1 MRIDAQSHVWPQ
13 PFLDYLQ
20 SREQEP
26 LAFRDGAALFIDTAR
41 WRRRA
46 MPGHSD
52 VAAKL
57 RTMDRNGID
66 VTVLSPNDPG
76 PERFG
81 SDGPRAARMLN
92 DYVAAQTRAHPDRF
106 LGLCVLPLHHE
117 PESRQEL
124 ERAVHELD
132 MRGVLLYANL
142 DGRHPDEP
150 DFEWLFQRADQL
162 RLPLYL
168 HPACPVT
175 YAQVEGRNL
184 VGALGLMF
192 DTTIALA
199 RIIVSGLMDRYP
211 DAPIVCPHVGGALP
225 YLIGRLDHQTMVL
238 GRGAENLTRPPSEYL
253 RQVWFDTVSPWPA
266 AVRYGLEMV
275 GPNQLMFASDHP
287 WVEPDVIT
295 SIVDELPV
303 TDEER
308 ARIYGGNAARLF
320 KIGGAASLDTADT
333 EGAARPR

>member
-1 MRIDAQSHVWPQ
+1 MRIDTQSHIWPE

-20 SREQEP
+20 TRDQEP
-26 LAFRDGAALFIDTAR
+26 LAFREGDALFIDTGK

-52 VAAKL
+52 MAAKVQ
-57 RTMDRNGID
+57 TMDAAGID
-66 VTVLSPNDPG
+66 LTVLSPNDPG

-81 SDGPRAARMLN
+81 DDGPMVARLFN
-92 DYVAAQTRAHPDRF
+92 DYIAEQTRAYPGRF
-106 LGLCVLPLHHE
+106 AGLCVLPLQDE
-117 PESRQEL
+117 QAAREEL
-124 ERAVHELD
+124 DRAVQDLD

-150 DFEWLFQRADQL
+150 EYEWLFGRAEEL
-162 RLPLYL
+162 GIPLYL

-175 YAQVEGRNL
+175 IDQVEGRNL
-184 VGALGLMF
+184 IGALGLMF

-211 DAPIVCPHVGGALP
+211 NLTIVCPHVGGALP

-238 GRGAENLTRPPSEYL
+238 KRGAENLTRPPSKYL
-253 RQVWFDTVSPWPA
+253 QQIWFDTVSPWPA
-266 AVRYGLEMV
+266 AVRYGLEVV

-287 WVEPDVIT
+287 WVEPDVIAP
-295 SIVDELPV
+295 IVDDLPV
-303 TDEER
+303 SDEER
-308 ARIYGGNAARLF
+308 AKIYGGNAARLF
-320 KIGGAASLDTADT
+320 GLD
-333 EGAARPR
+333 G

>member
-1 MRIDAQSHVWPQ
+1 MRIDTQSHIWPE

-20 SREQEP
+20 TRDQEP
-26 LAFRDGAALFIDTAR
+26 LAFREGDALFIDTGK

-52 VAAKL
+52 MAAKV
-57 RTMDRNGID
+57 RTMDAAGID
-66 VTVLSPNDPG
+66 LTVLSPNDPG

-81 SDGPRAARMLN
+81 DDGPMVARLLN
-92 DYVAAQTRAHPDRF
+92 DYIAEQTRAYPGRF
-106 LGLCVLPLHHE
+106 AGLCVLPL
-117 PESRQEL
+117 QEEQAAREEL
-124 ERAVHELD
+124 DRAVQDLD

-150 DFEWLFQRADQL
+150 EYEWLFGRAEEL
-162 RLPLYL
+162 GIPLYL

-175 YAQVEGRNL
+175 INQVEGRNL
-184 VGALGLMF
+184 IGALGLMF

-211 DAPIVCPHVGGALP
+211 NLTIVCPHVGGALP
-225 YLIGRLDHQTMVL
+225 YLIGRLDHQMMVL
-238 GRGAENLTRPPSEYL
+238 KRGAENLTRPPSEYL
-253 RQVWFDTVSPWPA
+253 QQIWFDTVSPWPA
-266 AVRYGLEMV
+266 AVRYGLEVV

-287 WVEPDVIT
+287 WVEPDVI
-295 SIVDELPV
+295 SPIVDDLPV
-303 TDEER
+303 SDEER

-320 KIGGAASLDTADT
+320 GLD
-333 EGAARPR
+333 R